1 MALSCGSNEPAAL
14 AYTSHWIYRLIFGWT
29 PRAHSRP
36 DALTAADFHNRLIQP
51 PQPFPT
57 PPADSTQI
65 RH

>member
-36 DALTAADFHNRLIQP
+36 DALTAADLHNRLIQP
-51 PQPFPT
+51 
-57 PPADSTQI
+57 A
-65 RH
+65 